1 MKINDKQLEAL
12 LSVAS
17 KKLNTSPETLKSQLE
32 SGVFDQALSS
42 MNKTDAERLTKAL
55 SDPKVAQKIL
65 STPQAQEIY
74 KKLSK

>member
-42 MNKTDAERLTKAL
+42 MNKTDAERPTKAL

>member
-1 MKINDKQLEAL
+1 MKINDKQLETL

>member
-1 MKINDKQLEAL
+1 MKMNDKQLNAL

-17 KKLNTSPETLKSQLE
+17 QKLGTSPETLKKQLE
-32 SGVFDQALSS
+32 SGVFDQAMSGMS
-42 MNKTDAERLTKAL
+42 KTDSEKLTKAL
-55 SDPKVAQKIL
+55 SDPKIAQKIL

>member
-55 SDPKVAQKIL
+55 SDPKIAQKIL

>member
-32 SGVFDQALSS
+32 SGVFVLALSS
-42 MNKTDAERLTKAL
+42 MNKTDAERLT
-55 SDPKVAQKIL
+55 
-65 STPQAQEIY
+65 
-74 KKLSK
+74 